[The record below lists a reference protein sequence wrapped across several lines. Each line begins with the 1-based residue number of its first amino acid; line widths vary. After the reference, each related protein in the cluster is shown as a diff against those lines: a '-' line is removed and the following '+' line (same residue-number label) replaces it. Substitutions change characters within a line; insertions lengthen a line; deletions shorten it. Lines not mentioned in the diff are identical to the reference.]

1 MDERLTYRL
10 VFSSGRYTINVKY
23 GDKHVPN
30 SPFRVRAGPPFD
42 ANKVKV
48 SGPGVDES
56 PVTDVPVQFVADCTE
71 AGTAPL
77 TGLYTPKKRMKAT
90 CSQCLWEE
98 KTPWKR
104 GCHESYSFPGFLTL
118 RPGPPNW

>member
-1 MDERLTYRL
+1 MQKISKREAHILIIVL
-10 VFSSGRYTINVKY
+10 LLGRYTVNVKY

-42 ANKVKV
+42 ASKVKV

-56 PVTDVPVQFVADCTE
+56 PLTDEPVQCVADCTE

-77 TGLYTPKKRMKAT
+77 TGMDT
-90 CSQCLWEE
+90 
-98 KTPWKR
+98 
-104 GCHESYSFPGFLTL
+104 
-118 RPGPPNW
+118 

>member
-1 MDERLTYRL
+1 M
-10 VFSSGRYTINVKY
+10 KY

-77 TGLYTPKKRMKAT
+77 TGLYTSQKLMKAT
-90 CSQCLWEE
+90 SLPVPLGR
-98 KTPWKR
+98 KD
-104 GCHESYSFPGFLTL
+104 TL
-118 RPGPPNW
+118 ETRLS